1 MISGIT
7 GILSA
12 QGLNIDNMANRSK
25 GEYAATIIDTDK
37 EVSDETAEKIAALDG
52 IVRVNRIR

>member
-1 MISGIT
+1 
-7 GILSA
+7 
-12 QGLNIDNMANRSK
+12 MANRAK

-37 EVSDETAEKIAALDG
+37 SISNETVDKIASLDG